1 MANVLGKDCKFLMGD
16 GASPEAFDEVAK
28 CLVVGPPNRTWSF
41 EDGTFHGQ
49 ADLAMRNVATLFD
62 EGSIG
67 IEFMYD
73 EEETEHAALRSRLF
87 AATNGLNNYQIDFG
101 GVFTA
106 TFAAWVEK
114 PNWTINKGNHLKLTA
129 NLKIDGPVTYAD
141 VE

>member
-1 MANVLGKDCKFLMGD
+1 MANIIGKDVTFALGD
-16 GASPEAFDEVAK
+16 GASPEAYDEVAK
-28 CLVVGPPNRTWSF
+28 CLIVGPPNRAWSF

-73 EEETEHAALRSRLF
+73 ESETEHATLRARLF
-87 AATNGLNNYQIDFG
+87 GSTNGLNDYQIDFG

-106 TFAAWVEK
+106 TFAAWIEN
-114 PNWTINKGNHLKLTA
+114 PNWTIDKGQHLKLTA
-129 NLKIDGPVTYAD
+129 NLKIDGPVTY
-141 VE
+141 ETL

>member
-1 MANVLGKDCKFLMGD
+1 MNILGKDCVFAMGD
-16 GASPEAFDEVAK
+16 GEEPEAFDEVAN
-28 CLVVGPPNRTWSF
+28 CLVIGPPNRTWSF

-49 ADLAMRNVATLFD
+49 SDLAMRNLATLFD

-67 IEFMYD
+67 IQFVYD
-73 EEETEHAALRSRLF
+73 EEETEHAALRARLF

-106 TFAAWVEK
+106 TFPAFVAN
-114 PNWTINKGNHLKLTA
+114 PQWTIDKGNHLKLTA
-129 NLKIDGPVTYAD
+129 NLRIDGPVTYAD